1 MKEFHSIL
9 VVTQPATPCRKSVH
23 CGYSLARRYGGELA
37 LLHLVD
43 RDPFELGGG
52 EIPVTIEHD
61 YEVYLEEAREFMDR
75 VTASEEG
82 PALTARKLVRY
93 GDTAE
98 QVEHLVAEEGF
109 DLVILP
115 AHPESRLEHFVR
127 GQSREQFLRDL
138 PCSVLLVK
146 EG

>member
-1 MKEFHSIL
+1 MKEFVNIL
-9 VVTQPATPCRKSVH
+9 VVTRPGVPYRKAVH
-23 CGYSLARRYGGELA
+23 CGYSLSRRYKSTLT

-52 EIPVTIEHD
+52 EMPDTIEHD
-61 YEVYLEEAREFMDR
+61 YDVYLAEAREFMDR
-75 VTASEEG
+75 ATAPEEG
-82 PALTARKLVRY
+82 KTPATRLVRY

-98 QVEHLVAEEGF
+98 QIEGLVAEEGF

-115 AHPESRLEHFVR
+115 AHPKSRWEHFLKD
-127 GQSREQFLRDL
+127 QSRAQLLRDL

-146 EG
+146 EE